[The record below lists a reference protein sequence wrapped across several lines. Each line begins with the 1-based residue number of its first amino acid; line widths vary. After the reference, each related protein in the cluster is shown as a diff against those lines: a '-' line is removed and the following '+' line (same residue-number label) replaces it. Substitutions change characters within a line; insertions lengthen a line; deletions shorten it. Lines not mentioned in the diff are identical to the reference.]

1 MNMGMSYVLKHG
13 LFFAVVGTGYI
24 FLLMISTSPRIWG
37 YSDYPPA
44 VKNKVPAQTK
54 KEKLSAAILGLPW
67 FVFVLGFPVW
77 STYSLKAK
85 LGGEIPFW
93 TAFLNLFVM
102 FLLFTIGDLVIL
114 DWLVIS
120 RITPKFVI
128 IPGSKAA
135 DYKDFSHHYKAHAK
149 AAVVI
154 VFILLALAAIASFL

>member
-1 MNMGMSYVLKHG
+1 MVMSYVLKHG
-13 LFFAVVGTGYI
+13 LFFAAVGTGYI

-37 YSDYPPA
+37 YSDYPPV

-54 KEKLSAAILGLPW
+54 REKLLAAVLGLPW

-77 STYSLKAK
+77 STYSLKSK

-120 RITPKFVI
+120 RITPTFVI
-128 IPGSKAA
+128 IPGSEAA
-135 DYKDFSHHYKAHAK
+135 DYKDFSHHYRAHAK
-149 AAVVI
+149 AAVII
-154 VFILLALAAIASFL
+154 VFIVLALARVAAFL